1 VSEFGNPEIYRAILE
16 SLQTGVY
23 LVGPDQKILF
33 WNDGAEKITGY
44 LRHEVVGSFCREN
57 LLGCGYGNKN
67 VLADAADALASVLRD
82 GKPTISHVSLRHK
95 AGHRIFVR
103 LRAVAIRNGHGTI
116 IGAAESFEES
126 LSASDWDRRRSKL
139 ASYGCLDPVAGTLSE
154 KFILSRLRADLTM
167 IEEHLMPSSILCV
180 EVDGMDKLRSKY
192 GLAVVGTVL
201 HVVAQ
206 TIENTLRPT
215 DFLGRFGEK
224 RFLAILTECGPA
236 DVAKPAERLKKMVEF
251 SEVEWWGDRW
261 SVTASFGGTNVKP
274 GDTVESVLERAE
286 QSLNESL
293 AGGGNRVTVA
303 AV

>member
-1 VSEFGNPEIYRAILE
+1 
-16 SLQTGVY
+16 
-23 LVGPDQKILF
+23 
-33 WNDGAEKITGY
+33 
-44 LRHEVVGSFCREN
+44 
-57 LLGCGYGNKN
+57 
-67 VLADAADALASVLRD
+67 
-82 GKPTISHVSLRHK
+82 
-95 AGHRIFVR
+95 
-103 LRAVAIRNGHGTI
+103 
-116 IGAAESFEES
+116 
-126 LSASDWDRRRSKL
+126 
-139 ASYGCLDPVAGTLSE
+139 
-154 KFILSRLRADLTM
+154 
-167 IEEHLMPSSILCV
+167 MPFSILCV
-180 EVDGMDKLRSKY
+180 EVDGMDKLRSTY